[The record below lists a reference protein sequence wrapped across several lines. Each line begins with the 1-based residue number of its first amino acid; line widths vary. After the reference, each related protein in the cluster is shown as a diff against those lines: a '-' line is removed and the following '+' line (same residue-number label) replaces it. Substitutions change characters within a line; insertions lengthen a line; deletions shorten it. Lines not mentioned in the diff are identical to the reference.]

1 MTHPRFNCIPNPMQR
16 LIILRHGDAEMAT
29 PGTRDFER
37 GLTATGRAEAARAG
51 RLLAEA
57 GAIPALAI
65 VSDARRARETWEAA
79 APAFPG
85 AELRLDHSLYNA
97 PVHVLAEAAEAALAQ
112 ADAVILVGHNPGL
125 HGLALHLASRDGP
138 SQALASGFPT
148 GAAAVFAITDGKPSF
163 ERLVRGD
170 LGA

>member
-1 MTHPRFNCIPNPMQR
+1 MRFDCIPNSMQR
-16 LIILRHGDAEMAT
+16 LIILRHGDAETARSGM
-29 PGTRDFER
+29 GDFER
-37 GLTATGRAEAARAG
+37 GLTAIGRAQAARAG

-57 GAIPALAI
+57 GAIPAVAI

-79 APAFPG
+79 ALAFPG
-85 AELRLDHSLYNA
+85 AEVRLDHALYNA

-125 HGLALHLASRDGP
+125 HGLAMDLAGQDGA

-148 GAAAVFAITDGKPSF
+148 GAAAVFAFEDGRPRF

-170 LGA
+170 LGG